1 MVVRYIKAQNTKLP
15 EDKIMPILSKMVLV
29 VAAGAAKLSNQAVTV
44 LRGSLLHYG
53 YVEGEDFV
61 LYQNNLYVLASL
73 ASLGLDFKGN
83 ISEVFNNLS
92 QSIDYYSP
100 QASTILTNKAKQ
112 NKISM
117 PIWKIVVI
125 PAVGNIDQVLTDLK
139 SHLELIG
146 YNTDVD
152 YTVSID
158 RFYVNYAIQGTRN
171 KDGVEVE
178 KTFKDLMSEVSK
190 FLHGEIGL
198 PIPARVVNLHSL
210 LGDHKLTSWVVL
222 KELAD
227 VIPDLETLSKDLEVS
242 GLGIADY
249 EIKFNTGENGE
260 SYDVG
265 LNRLSHNFYLAMEIL
280 NKEAAKSGKHLPTPA
295 IDVNDFLLI
304 APILQEKDWRAVEFV
319 SSGDSVP
326 IQFKELVE
334 GLKTRGFVENDS
346 FMVMGNT
353 LFVNIRAGEEFIDLD
368 GVFYIFASYEE
379 FNIKDYSINYNVGR
393 KEKKEITDHWGSVMP
408 NKFNSVGY
416 EMAIKKYLF
425 RLEENETREERL
437 FRIFHS
443 ESCIDNLIKQNLR
456 DFYATYDGTIKY
468 SLSAATLYVNV
479 FDAFNNQTQKNL
491 VFVRKL
497 TNIKDRENYVKKTVG
512 ELYDKTQLEKSKIE
526 FTSIKDFWKTP
537 ENPLSTLTPTEDDFV
552 KMSTA
557 LEEMEKDEA
566 FSFYEMSQ
574 REKLN
579 YVRKIISSLG
589 IIPGYVFSGTE
600 WMLSPEK
607 RNYLY
612 ELASARKIKVDKQM
626 SDSEIY
632 ESLLK
637 NNGLNAVKINAF
649 IGEFKFNLIL
659 KARSDGVG
667 ITNDKDMFLIAVDS
681 IFHSIV
687 QNMKT
692 HPLFTPIPGDAVRTK
707 VREKRYNRLVTE
719 ISRKNIAEEVRSSAE
734 ELFDKLN
741 PNMEEFKTLNSF
753 KFSPFYKDVIRMI
766 NVEISSKISIASFAK
781 DTVTNSST

>member
-1 MVVRYIKAQNTKLP
+1 
-15 EDKIMPILSKMVLV
+15 
-29 VAAGAAKLSNQAVTV
+29 
-44 LRGSLLHYG
+44 
-53 YVEGEDFV
+53 
-61 LYQNNLYVLASL
+61 
-73 ASLGLDFKGN
+73 
-83 ISEVFNNLS
+83 
-92 QSIDYYSP
+92 
-100 QASTILTNKAKQ
+100 
-112 NKISM
+112 
-117 PIWKIVVI
+117 
-125 PAVGNIDQVLTDLK
+125 
-139 SHLELIG
+139 
-146 YNTDVD
+146 
-152 YTVSID
+152 
-158 RFYVNYAIQGTRN
+158 
-171 KDGVEVE
+171 
-178 KTFKDLMSEVSK
+178 
-190 FLHGEIGL
+190 
-198 PIPARVVNLHSL
+198 
-210 LGDHKLTSWVVL
+210 
-222 KELAD
+222 
-227 VIPDLETLSKDLEVS
+227 
-242 GLGIADY
+242 
-249 EIKFNTGENGE
+249 
-260 SYDVG
+260 
-265 LNRLSHNFYLAMEIL
+265 
-280 NKEAAKSGKHLPTPA
+280 
-295 IDVNDFLLI
+295 
-304 APILQEKDWRAVEFV
+304 
-319 SSGDSVP
+319 
-326 IQFKELVE
+326 
-334 GLKTRGFVENDS
+334 
-346 FMVMGNT
+346 
-353 LFVNIRAGEEFIDLD
+353 
-368 GVFYIFASYEE
+368 
-379 FNIKDYSINYNVGR
+379 
-393 KEKKEITDHWGSVMP
+393 
-408 NKFNSVGY
+408 
-416 EMAIKKYLF
+416 
-425 RLEENETREERL
+425 
-437 FRIFHS
+437 
-443 ESCIDNLIKQNLR
+443 
-456 DFYATYDGTIKY
+456 
-468 SLSAATLYVNV
+468 LSAATLYVNV